1 MFQCFRPLRYCVSK
15 ECCTRT
21 AWPETMLKII
31 HQTIQFQMGTEI
43 IRNNTLNE
51 LIYGEHLAISAAVNL
66 MYFQMHTAHCFD
78 VSFWSVVGVD
88 VDVM

>member
-1 MFQCFRPLRYCVSK
+1 
-15 ECCTRT
+15 
-21 AWPETMLKII
+21 
-31 HQTIQFQMGTEI
+31 MGTEI